1 MTENLLVT
9 SIPILLQ
16 GLLVTVLLSIA
27 AIIGGT
33 LLGLIAAI
41 VRAFGPA
48 GTANIARLY
57 TELFRGTPVLI
68 TLMFIYFGV
77 SYFGYAIDV
86 FAAGVV
92 GLSVYQ
98 GAYISEIFRSG
109 IESVHKGQWEV
120 SQILGLSKTQAFV
133 SVILPQTGRIVL
145 PPLIGQYLSLIKDT
159 SIVSMIGMSEL
170 MHQGQAIVDR
180 IGQPVGV
187 YGLVALI
194 YFIVCFPLSRWVRR
208 HDRRRSVLS

>member
-9 SIPILLQ
+9 SFPILLQ

>member
-1 MTENLLVT
+1 MTSDLLM
-9 SIPILLQ
+9 SSLPILLQ
-16 GLLVTVLLSIA
+16 GLLTTLILSVA
-27 AIIGGT
+27 AIVGGT
-33 LLGLIAAI
+33 LVGLLAA
-41 VRAFGPA
+41 VLRTFGPW
-48 GTANIARLY
+48 GTPRLARLY
-57 TELFRGTPVLI
+57 IELFRGTPVLI

-86 FAAGVV
+86 FAAGVI

-98 GAYISEIFRSG
+98 GAYIAEVFRSG
-109 IESVHKGQWEV
+109 IESVQKGQWEV
-120 SQILGLSKTQAFV
+120 SQILGLSKMQAFF
-133 SVILPQTGRIVL
+133 SVILPQTGKIVL

-180 IGQPVGV
+180 IGKPVEI
-187 YGLVALI
+187 YGLVAVL

-208 HDRRRSVLS
+208 HDRRRSLLS

>member
-1 MTENLLVT
+1 MMSFELLKTSLSILLEGLVT
-9 SIPILLQ
+9 TL
-16 GLLVTVLLSIA
+16 LLSV
-27 AIIGGT
+27 
-33 LLGLIAAI
+33 AAI
-41 VRAFGPA
+41 VGSTLIGLLAAVLRSFGPY
-48 GTANIARLY
+48 GTSRIAQLY

-86 FAAGVV
+86 MAAGVI

-98 GAYISEIFRSG
+98 GAYIAEVFRAG
-109 IESVHKGQWEV
+109 IEAVPKGQWEV
-120 SQILGLSKTQAFV
+120 SQILGLNRTQAFAFV
-133 SVILPQTGRIVL
+133 VLPQTGRIVL

-170 MHQGQAIVDR
+170 MHGGQAIVDR
-180 IGQPVGV
+180 VGQPVAI

-194 YFIVCFPLSRWVRR
+194 YFAVCFPLSQWVRH
-208 HDRRRSVLS
+208 HDRRRLT

>member
-1 MTENLLVT
+1 MTSDLLT
-9 SIPILLQ
+9 SSMPILLQ
-16 GLLVTVLLSIA
+16 GLVMTLALSA
-27 AIIGGT
+27 ASIVGGT
-33 LLGLIAAI
+33 LIGLLAA
-41 VRAFGPA
+41 VLRTFGPW
-48 GTANIARLY
+48 GTARIARIY

-98 GAYISEIFRSG
+98 GAYISEVFRSG
-109 IESVHKGQWEV
+109 IESVQKGQWEV
-120 SQILGLSKTQAFV
+120 SQILGLSKVQTFF
-133 SVILPQTGRIVL
+133 SVILPQTGKIVM

-180 IGQPVGV
+180 IGKPVEI
-187 YGLVALI
+187 YGLVAVL
-194 YFIVCFPLSRWVRR
+194 YFVICFPLSRWVRR
-208 HDRRRSVLS
+208 HDLRRSQLS

>member
-1 MTENLLVT
+1 MSADLLMS

-16 GLLVTVLLSIA
+16 GLGVTLILSLASIV
-27 AIIGGT
+27 GGT
-33 LLGLIAAI
+33 LVGLFAA
-41 VRAFGPA
+41 VLRTFGPW
-48 GTANIARLY
+48 GTPRLARIY
-57 TELFRGTPVLI
+57 TELFRGSPVLI

-98 GAYISEIFRSG
+98 GAYIAEVFRSG
-109 IESVHKGQWEV
+109 IESVQKGQWEV
-120 SQILGLSKTQAFV
+120 SQILGLSKAQTFF
-133 SVILPQTGRIVL
+133 SVIVPQTGRIVM

-180 IGQPVGV
+180 IGQPVAI
-187 YGLVALI
+187 YGLVALL
-194 YFIVCFPLSRWVRR
+194 YFIICFPLSRWVRR
-208 HDRRRSVLS
+208 HDSSRSQLS

>member
-1 MTENLLVT
+1 MSIDLLRT
-9 SIPILLQ
+9 SLSILLQ
-16 GLLVTVLLSIA
+16 GLVTTLLLSVA
-27 AIIGGT
+27 AIVGGT
-33 LLGLIAAI
+33 LIGLLAA
-41 VRAFGPA
+41 VLRSFGPW
-48 GTANIARLY
+48 GTAHVAKLY

-86 FAAGVV
+86 FAAGAI

-98 GAYISEIFRSG
+98 GAYIAEVFRSG
-109 IESVHKGQWEV
+109 IESVPRGQWEV
-120 SQILGLSKTQAFV
+120 SQILGLTKAQTFSFV
-133 SVILPQTGRIVL
+133 VLPQTGKIVL

-170 MHQGQAIVDR
+170 MHGGQAIVDR
-180 IGQPVGV
+180 IGKPVEI

-194 YFIVCFPLSRWVRR
+194 YFVVCFPLSQWVRH
-208 HDRRRSVLS
+208 HDRRRLA

>member
-1 MTENLLVT
+1 MSTELLMTSL
-9 SIPILLQ
+9 SILLQ
-16 GLLVTVLLSIA
+16 GLVATLLLSAA
-27 AIIGGT
+27 AIVGGT
-33 LLGLIAAI
+33 LTGLLAA
-41 VRAFGPA
+41 VLRSFGPW
-48 GTANIARLY
+48 GTQRIATLY
-57 TELFRGTPVLI
+57 IELFRGTPVLI

-92 GLSVYQ
+92 GLSIYQ
-98 GAYISEIFRSG
+98 GAYISEVFRSG
-109 IESVHKGQWEV
+109 IESVQKGQWEV
-120 SQILGLSKTQAFV
+120 SQILGLSKVQTFF
-133 SVILPQTGRIVL
+133 SVILPQTGKIVM

-180 IGQPVGV
+180 IGKPVEI
-187 YGLVALI
+187 YGLVALL

-208 HDRRRSVLS
+208 HDRRRSLLS

>member
-1 MTENLLVT
+1 MSIELLGT
-9 SIPILLQ
+9 SLSILLQ
-16 GLLVTVLLSIA
+16 GLVTTLLLSIA
-27 AIIGGT
+27 SIVGGT
-33 LLGLIAAI
+33 LIGLIAA
-41 VRAFGPA
+41 VLRSFGPW
-48 GTANIARLY
+48 GTDRIARLY

-86 FAAGVV
+86 FAAGVI

-98 GAYISEIFRSG
+98 GAYIAEVFRSG
-109 IESVHKGQWEV
+109 IESVAKGQWEV
-120 SQILGLSKTQAFV
+120 SQILGLSRMQAFAFV
-133 SVILPQTGRIVL
+133 VLPQTGRIVL

-170 MHQGQAIVDR
+170 MHGGQAIVDR
-180 IGQPVGV
+180 IGKPVEI

-194 YFIVCFPLSRWVRR
+194 YFVVCFPLSQWVRH
-208 HDRRRSVLS
+208 HDRRRLS

>member
-1 MTENLLVT
+1 MSSDLLTT
-9 SIPILLQ
+9 SLSILFQ
-16 GLLVTVLLSIA
+16 GLLLTLALSA
-27 AIIGGT
+27 ASIVGGT
-33 LLGLIAAI
+33 LIGLLAA
-41 VRAFGPA
+41 VMRAFGPMGA
-48 GTANIARLY
+48 ATVARLY

-98 GAYISEIFRSG
+98 GAYIAEVFRSG
-109 IESVHKGQWEV
+109 IESVSKGQWEV
-120 SQILGLSKTQAFV
+120 SQILGLSKAQTFF

-145 PPLIGQYLSLIKDT
+145 PPLVGQYLSLIKDT

-170 MHQGQAIVDR
+170 MHGGQAIVDR
-180 IGQPVGV
+180 VGKPVEI
-187 YGLVALI
+187 YGLVAVL
-194 YFIVCFPLSRWVRR
+194 YFIVCFPISRWVRR